1 MIKTIILRFHTEI
14 SIEHNRKEVFMTYQT
29 VFFRMFVSVILSTL
43 IGLERERNQSTAG
56 LKTHAIVGIAATMI
70 ALMQSQI
77 VFETLQR
84 AVDNPGLPEV
94 VRSDPARLI
103 AQVVSGVGFLGAGTI
118 IVTKRNVS
126 GLTTAASIW
135 FVASLGLS
143 IGMGYYTVAVLGFI
157 SVMSILL
164 LSKYFLRIPVPRR
177 LVVKYLGDVEVQE
190 EIGEIFNHEGL
201 EAKVIKFD
209 VEMFH
214 EQKIF
219 ITTYETN
226 VVDDATFDR
235 LIKSLSKHEQ
245 MLSVQLTNI

>member
-1 MIKTIILRFHTEI
+1 MEFESVIFRIIL
-14 SIEHNRKEVFMTYQT
+14 SLL
-29 VFFRMFVSVILSTL
+29 LSTIL
-43 IGLERERNQSTAG
+43 GFERERNQSNAG
-56 LKTHAIVGIAATMI
+56 LKTHAIVGVSATMI

-77 VFETLQR
+77 VFETLER
-84 AVDNPGLPEV
+84 AINNPRLPEV

-143 IGMGYYTVAVLGFI
+143 IGMGYYLVAVGGFVA
-157 SVMSILL
+157 VMSILSI
-164 LSKYFLRIPVPRR
+164 SKYILKIPVPRR
-177 LVVKYLGDVEVQE
+177 LIVKYVGDVEVQDEINNIFKE
-190 EIGEIFNHEGL
+190 ESL
-201 EAKVIKFD
+201 ETKIIKFD

-226 VVDDATFDR
+226 IVDDETFDK
-235 LIKSLSKHEQ
+235 LIESLARHEQ
-245 MLSVQLTNI
+245 MLSVQLTNL

>member
-1 MIKTIILRFHTEI
+1 MEFESVIFRIIL
-14 SIEHNRKEVFMTYQT
+14 SLL
-29 VFFRMFVSVILSTL
+29 LSTIL
-43 IGLERERNQSTAG
+43 GFERERNQSNAG
-56 LKTHAIVGIAATMI
+56 LKTHAIVGVSATMI

-77 VFETLQR
+77 VFETLER
-84 AVDNPGLPEV
+84 AINNPGLPEV

-143 IGMGYYTVAVLGFI
+143 IGMGYYLVAVGGFVA
-157 SVMSILL
+157 VMFILSI
-164 LSKYFLRIPVPRR
+164 SKYILKIPVPRR
-177 LVVKYLGDVEVQE
+177 LIVKYVGDVEVQDEINNIFKE
-190 EIGEIFNHEGL
+190 ESL
-201 EAKVIKFD
+201 ETKIIKFD

-226 VVDDATFDR
+226 IVDDDTFDK
-235 LIKSLSKHEQ
+235 LIESLARHEQ